1 MSASARGHGLF
12 ARLRHGTPPC
22 PRMTSVSAPAHLV
35 EAQWRE
41 RAAAFAHGRSHRGG
55 LHTSSITFDGSRWE
69 THTRDASASR
79 GYDVPKRNERRTGGD
94 ALWNESSTDPS
105 SSRPSIPVSPQI
117 RLANVRI
124 DNVPHGATPHDI
136 YRLSPISRHITAFRF
151 RLRSKDLS
159 KAGRVYLSFDPST
172 IRSCEPAYPL
182 DEKGKEIWKEAIGMR
197 GSVLGRARDA
207 ADKWIKEVDGSILAG
222 QMLKVTPFSLPI
234 PLPVSSSALLS
245 RLIQTESGKLVHL
258 QGLPANLTA
267 LHLERILKGYGGPG
281 EGATS
286 AAGRY
291 EIRQGKIENVSGEV
305 GPVWRE
311 CGVIKL
317 ISKEQSESPRAS
329 FLIRLQTVPEANRLV
344 HEWDGR
350 VWEHKLGEVID
361 TAPRFADPSL
371 ATSKKSGDRH
381 RTLDSRE
388 DEQSKSA
395 FQRKQNLVERRR
407 QRLERSF
414 EEYIEAEEEEAG
426 EEWWGEDQEE
436 EALLQ
441 GETRGELS
449 EKKDGR
455 LERRLRQ
462 NHTRLQ
468 RMQHLLIRNT
478 HIVKANILY

>member
-1 MSASARGHGLF
+1 
-12 ARLRHGTPPC
+12 
-22 PRMTSVSAPAHLV
+22 MTSKSAPVHLV

-41 RAAAFAHGRSHRGG
+41 RAANFGHKRSHRGG
-55 LHTSSITFDGSRWE
+55 LHTSSVTLDGSRSTSSGRWE
-69 THTRDASASR
+69 THTRDAPARR
-79 GYDVPKRNERRTGGD
+79 GYDVPERNERHTEGT
-94 ALWNESSTDPS
+94 ALWNDASANPS
-105 SSRPSIPVSPQI
+105 SSRPSIPASAQI
-117 RLANVRI
+117 RLANVKI

-182 DEKGKEIWKEAIGMR
+182 DEKGKEVWKEAIGMR

-207 ADKWIKEVDGSILAG
+207 ADKWVKEVNGSILAG
-222 QMLKVTPFSLPI
+222 QLLKVTPFSLPI

-267 LHLERILKGYGGPG
+267 LHLERILKSYGGPG
-281 EGATS
+281 VGATS

-291 EIRQGKIENVSGEV
+291 EIRQGKIKNVSGEV

-311 CGVIKL
+311 CGVIKV
-317 ISKEQSESPRAS
+317 IPKEQSEPPRAS

-361 TAPRFADPSL
+361 TAPRFTDPSL
-371 ATSKKSGDRH
+371 ATSKTSGDRH

-388 DEQSKSA
+388 DEKFRSA
-395 FQRKQNLVERRR
+395 FHRKQNLVERRR
-407 QRLERSF
+407 QRLERNF

-426 EEWWGEDQEE
+426 EEEWGEDQEE
-436 EALLQ
+436 EALL
-441 GETRGELS
+441 RGELS

-455 LERRLRQ
+455 LERRLRR

-478 HIVKANILY
+478 HIVKANVLY